1 VACPSSTFFVRLRI
15 EKKPQGPVS
24 KPTEFDGAFAVTE
37 WVGYSDPFPILG
49 TRESPNAQTAR
60 RIVDAYN
67 QRMQEL
73 VAHPEKYKEQRAQEI
88 EWWRKN
94 VLEKKGKSVA
104 SP

>member
-1 VACPSSTFFVRLRI
+1 MRGSAQRRLQ
-15 EKKPQGPVS
+15 P
-24 KPTEFDGAFAVTE
+24 
-37 WVGYSDPFPILG
+37 
-49 TRESPNAQTAR
+49 
-60 RIVDAYN
+60 
-67 QRMQEL
+67 QEL